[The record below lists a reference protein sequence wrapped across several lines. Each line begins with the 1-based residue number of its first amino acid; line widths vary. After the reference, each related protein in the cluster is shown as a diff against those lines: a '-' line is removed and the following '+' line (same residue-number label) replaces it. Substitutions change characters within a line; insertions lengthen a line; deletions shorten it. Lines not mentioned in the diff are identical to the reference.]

1 MKKVD
6 FRQDLL
12 PLKDKIFRL
21 AFRVTLNTQ
30 EAEDL
35 TQDTLVRV
43 WSKREELSD
52 VKSLEAFCITV
63 CRNMALDRVKRTG
76 RSNLSLDDEGTTTD
90 AYDNEPAPDERMEH
104 DERLR
109 RVHQLFNA
117 LPERLRTALQLRDI
131 EGMSY
136 AEAAQAMGVSED
148 LFRVTLHRA
157 RKAIKTQ
164 YEKIENYGL

>member
-1 MKKVD
+1 MKKID

-63 CRNMALDRVKRTG
+63 CRNMALDRVKRTE

>member
-1 MKKVD
+1 MKKID